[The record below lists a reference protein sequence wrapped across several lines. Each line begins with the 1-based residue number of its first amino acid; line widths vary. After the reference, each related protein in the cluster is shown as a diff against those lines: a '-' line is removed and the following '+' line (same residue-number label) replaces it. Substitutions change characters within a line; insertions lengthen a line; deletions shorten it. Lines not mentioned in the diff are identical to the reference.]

1 VTSTLRTGIFGGA
14 FNPPHLGHLICA
26 QEAHARLGLD
36 LVLFVPVGEAPHREV
51 EQDPGPQARAHLCD
65 RAVGPDPRFEVSRVE
80 VDRAGPSYTV
90 DTLALLGESLPGHE
104 LVLILGA
111 DQASA
116 LASWHEPE
124 RVLSLAR
131 IAVASREGMEREA
144 VVRRLHALPGHERV
158 EFFDMPRI
166 DVSSSLI
173 RSRVAEGLPIRYLV
187 PEGVAEEIE
196 SRGLFTSSS
205 AVQTGAR

>member
-1 VTSTLRTGIFGGA
+1 MRIGILGGS
-14 FNPPHLGHLICA
+14 FNPPHLGHLVMA
-26 QEAHARLGLD
+26 QEAHAQLGLD
-36 LVLFVPVGEAPHREV
+36 KVVLMPVASPPHKRLED
-51 EQDPGPQARAHLCD
+51 DPGPEARFELC
-65 RAVGPDPRFEVSRVE
+65 RLAVAKDERFEVSRLE
-80 VDRAGPSYTV
+80 LDRGGPSYTV

-205 AVQTGAR
+205 AVQAGAR